1 MKKTALSVGAVTLL
15 GQGIGLAAGSSGG
28 GLRWLH
34 VSDKRTSSVGRTV
47 TVPYQDPDDIPALY
61 AEALWGMLGN
71 NTEQHEIGR
80 PEEYESTNEVKI
92 STSGAIS
99 GQTNGNNTYIAV
111 GTAVAGGPPRRSVRE
126 ELPHTALAL
135 SRARKRCSG

>member
-1 MKKTALSVGAVTLL
+1 MLASCEKNLASLPPIPWQEQNVLEDHSSNNTVTSIDFSTNGITRRNFMKKTALSVGAVTLL

-34 VSDKRTSSVGRTV
+34 VSDKRTSPVRRTV

-80 PEEYESTNEVKI
+80 L
-92 STSGAIS
+92 
-99 GQTNGNNTYIAV
+99 
-111 GTAVAGGPPRRSVRE
+111 RSMS
-126 ELPHTALAL
+126 PQM
-135 SRARKRCSG
+135 K

>member
-1 MKKTALSVGAVTLL
+1 MNSSDQYSDGITRRNFMKNTALTVGAVTLL

-34 VSDKRTSSVGRTV
+34 VADKRTSSVGRTV
-47 TVPYQDPDDIPALY
+47 TVPHQDPDDIPALY

-99 GQTNGNNTYIAV
+99 GQQNGNNTYTVTFESPIEMTKTILKRIA
-111 GTAVAGGPPRRSVRE
+111 S
-126 ELPHTALAL
+126 
-135 SRARKRCSG
+135 